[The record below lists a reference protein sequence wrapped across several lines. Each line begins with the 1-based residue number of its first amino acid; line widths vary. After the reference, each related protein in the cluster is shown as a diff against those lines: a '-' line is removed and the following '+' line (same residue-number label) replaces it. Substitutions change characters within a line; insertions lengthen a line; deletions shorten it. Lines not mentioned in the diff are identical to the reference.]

1 MPLFRF
7 SRDVVFAPSHD
18 AKDRR
23 FVTRLTAFANPR
35 PKTQNSSD
43 GTRAGPEESPYE
55 GGVFYVDIQLT
66 DAYPFEPPKMRFM
79 TKVWHPN
86 VSSANGA
93 ICLDILKE
101 QWSPALSIKTAMLS
115 LQALLSSPE
124 PSDPQDAVVARQYMD
139 NLAEFNAQARRWTR
153 EHAGAG
159 AKDEKLE
166 RLKEMGFAENA
177 ARAALGRAAGDEQ
190 QALELLLAG
199 A

>member
-1 MPLFRF
+1 M
-7 SRDVVFAPSHD
+7 SSA
-18 AKDRR
+18 AKRIQKELAEISLEPP
-23 FVTRLTAFANPR
+23 TNC
-35 PKTQNSSD
+35 S
-43 GTRAGPEESPYE
+43 AGPKGDNLYEWVSSIMGPAGSPYA
-55 GGVFYVDIQLT
+55 GGVFFLDIHFPS
-66 DAYPFEPPKMRFM
+66 DYPFKPPKVTFR
-79 TKVWHPN
+79 TRIYHCN
-86 VSSANGA
+86 VNSSGQ

>member
-7 SRDVVFAPSHD
+7 SRDVVLAPSRD
-18 AKDRR
+18 AKDRC

-35 PKTQNSSD
+35 PRIRRTH
-43 GTRAGPEESPYE
+43 AGPEESPYE

-115 LQALLSSPE
+115 LQALLSSLE

>member
-1 MPLFRF
+1 M
-7 SRDVVFAPSHD
+7 
-18 AKDRR
+18 
-23 FVTRLTAFANPR
+23 
-35 PKTQNSSD
+35 
-43 GTRAGPEESPYE
+43 
-55 GGVFYVDIQLT
+55 FYVDIQLT

-139 NLAEFNAQARRWTR
+139 NLAEFNAQAKRWTK
-153 EHAGAG
+153 EYAAAG

-177 ARAALGRAAGDEQ
+177 VRAALGRAAGDEQ
-190 QALELLLAG
+190 QALELLLTG
-199 A
+199 I